1 MRLTLRVAWQTV
13 LVTHILPGEPV
24 REAGVV
30 RGWGGTGCPRVP
42 LQPPTPLQLV
52 PLPYSALLHTLLAP
66 EELSAV
72 DTLGG
77 PWPPAVP
84 MGTQ

>member
-1 MRLTLRVAWQTV
+1 MRVTLGVAWQTV
-13 LVTHILPGEPV
+13 LASHILPREPV
-24 REAGVV
+24 REVSIV
-30 RGWGGTGCPRVP
+30 RGWGRAGYPEYP
-42 LQPPTPLQLV
+42 LQPPTPLQFV

-66 EELSAV
+66 EELTAV